1 MFNKMNKSDV
11 NVKYIQY
18 KEKTMQISKEIIEVL
33 DHIGNKFGLA
43 IDWSS
48 ENVMPYIEQLC
59 SKYISWEI
67 ATSIAC
73 IAISILAL
81 TVIGILEKITDGDWG
96 FFAVAFVTCL
106 TIIGCQVFDII
117 ECKVFPEKAIFEYIQ
132 NYITNHL

>member
-1 MFNKMNKSDV
+1 
-11 NVKYIQY
+11 
-18 KEKTMQISKEIIEVL
+18 MQISKEIIEVL
-33 DHIGNKFGLA
+33 DYIGNKFGLA

-67 ATSIAC
+67 ATSIAW

-96 FFAVAFVTCL
+96 FFAGL
-106 TIIGCQVFDII
+106 
-117 ECKVFPEKAIFEYIQ
+117 
-132 NYITNHL
+132 L